1 MTSTLKEQKNNTN
14 IILEVFAVVF
24 NLLYTFLYLNSN
36 VWCYL
41 FGIIGPLLFVL
52 LCYRKKLYAEPVLQ
66 LFYVGFAIYG
76 WLNWGGEWRTE
87 HWSLVKHFPYIIG
100 GLFITAI
107 AGYYLRN
114 KTDAKFPYLDSFV
127 TVFGIVGTW
136 IMVNYVHENWL
147 YFILI
152 NALSIFIYYR
162 RKMFLGTLMFVLY
175 FIMACDGYFVLGFF
189 S

>member
-1 MTSTLKEQKNNTN
+1 MEYKLTQTRNYTN

-24 NLLYTFLYLNSN
+24 NLLYTLFYLNGN

-87 HWSLVKHFPYIIG
+87 HWSFLQHLPLIITGLVVTAIG
-100 GLFITAI
+100 GH
-107 AGYYLRN
+107 YLSK
-114 KTDAKFPYLDSFV
+114 KTDAKFPYADSLV
-127 TVFGIVGTW
+127 TAFGIIGMWV
-136 IMVNYVHENWL
+136 MVNYVHENWI
-147 YFILI
+147 YFIII
-152 NALSIFIYYR
+152 NALSIYIYYK

-175 FIMACDGYFVLGFF
+175 FIMACDGYFSLGIF